1 MNMSWCSLSM
11 QYIQSTSMRVL
22 YSASLLQKGNW
33 ADRSCD
39 EKHGYI
45 CMKQSATERTGD
57 EVVEV
62 DVGCKAVSEVYM

>member
-1 MNMSWCSLSM
+1 MSVCSLSM
-11 QYIQSTSMRVL
+11 QYVQSTCIQVF
-22 YSASLLQKGNW
+22 YSASILQKGNW

-45 CMKQSATERTGD
+45 CMKQSTTERTGD

-62 DVGCKAVSEVYM
+62 ELGCKAVSEVYT